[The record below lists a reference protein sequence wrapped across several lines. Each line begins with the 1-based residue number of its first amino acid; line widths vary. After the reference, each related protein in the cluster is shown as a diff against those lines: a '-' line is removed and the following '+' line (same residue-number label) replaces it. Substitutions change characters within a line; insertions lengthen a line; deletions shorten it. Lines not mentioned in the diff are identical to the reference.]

1 MHDIAHTKYRAI
13 IVAFI
18 VLFVA
23 ILILAVWPDVRR
35 TESETEKEKATILA
49 KAMYQCRDG
58 KSVYAVYVE
67 GAVKLELSDLRARTL
82 PQTVAGSGA
91 RYATLNGGFV
101 FWSKG
106 DTAFIQENNILTFT
120 DCIRS

>member
-18 VLFVA
+18 ILFVA

-35 TESETEKEKATILA
+35 TQSEAEKESATILA
-49 KAMYQCRDG
+49 KEMYQCAEG

-67 GAVKLELSDLRARTL
+67 GAVRLELSDLRARTL

-91 RYATLNGGFV
+91 RYATLNGSFV

-106 DTAFIQENNILTFT
+106 DTAFIQENNVLTFT
-120 DCIRS
+120 DCVRV